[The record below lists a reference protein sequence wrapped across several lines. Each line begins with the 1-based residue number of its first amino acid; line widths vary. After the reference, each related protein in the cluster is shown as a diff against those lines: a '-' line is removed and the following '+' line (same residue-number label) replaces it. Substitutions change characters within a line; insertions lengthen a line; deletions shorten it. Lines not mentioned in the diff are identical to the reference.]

1 MYQIVTRNVSRA
13 GRKKGEMEEEGG
25 ARARA
30 RARAREAGGGQ
41 GEIIEGKREK

>member
-30 RARAREAGGGQ
+30 RAREAGGGQ